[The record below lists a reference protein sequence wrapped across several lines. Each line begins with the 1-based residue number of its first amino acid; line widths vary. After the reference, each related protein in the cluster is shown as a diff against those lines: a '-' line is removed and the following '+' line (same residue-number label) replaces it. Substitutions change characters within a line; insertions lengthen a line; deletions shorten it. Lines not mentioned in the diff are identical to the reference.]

1 MWIVVKYKLN
11 QINLLK
17 ENFDKQFEGETK
29 FYQPKIQLQKTIKNK
44 PKIYEKSIIS
54 NYLICYNENFSS
66 NFSINRIK
74 YFKGLIDILHGSK
87 KDQKEIIDFINHCRK
102 FEANGFLTQNF
113 FDNILINNEGKFII
127 GPFSN
132 FIFKIISKRKKDLE
146 ILIGGIKASIKKRK
160 ADCIYTAV

>member
-66 NFSINRIK
+66 NFSIN
-74 YFKGLIDILHGSK
+74 
-87 KDQKEIIDFINHCRK
+87 
-102 FEANGFLTQNF
+102 
-113 FDNILINNEGKFII
+113 
-127 GPFSN
+127 
-132 FIFKIISKRKKDLE
+132 
-146 ILIGGIKASIKKRK
+146 
-160 ADCIYTAV
+160 